1 MFPQAQYI
9 FIHDALEE
17 LITCG
22 DTSFNVQSM
31 RVKVNRMGKV
41 NPETELTGFQEQFQ
55 VCKCMWLYT
64 LDGCNIEL
72 FSY

>member
-1 MFPQAQYI
+1 MHKILIVIFFIPQAQYI

-41 NPETELTGFQEQFQ
+41 NPETEKTGFQEQFE
-55 VCKCMWLYT
+55 VYKHCYYY
-64 LDGCNIEL
+64 NE
-72 FSY
+72 